1 MKQFKD
7 YTGKYGLKLAAL
19 VLVVALLSGF
29 TARGSQSGIGA
40 FENGSVALALPA
52 AQASTGVVGWLE
64 SIYGYMFRYDALK
77 AENEKLKT
85 ELAKARSDT
94 RKLQSVEQENSNLR
108 SLLELREKHSDF
120 TLEAAYVVDRPA
132 SNWSRS
138 FTLTKGSESGI
149 KVGNCVV
156 DSGYDLVGQVSE
168 VGDGWCTVR
177 SGVDADMRAG
187 ALVGEGGSAAMI
199 VGEFSLMQKGQ
210 VKLSYLADKTK
221 LVEGETIITSG
232 KGGAFP
238 RGLTIGTVASVST
251 EAGGQAESA
260 AVNPAADLAGLT
272 EVFVVKNFKVVE

>member
-52 AQASTGVVGWLE
+52 EQASTGVVGWLE
-64 SIYGYMFRYDALK
+64 SVDGYMFRYDALK

-177 SGVDADMRAG
+177 SVVDADMRAG

-251 EAGGQAESA
+251 EAGGQAEYA